1 MRFFIS
7 LIFIPLVLISQISSA
22 FANTYKPSKRHEQQ
36 QTQSTTNRGCTQS
49 VTQFQILAP
58 SDHIGKTASVQP
70 TFLFWFDEFPQSP
83 LQISLT
89 QPLMTAPLWQE
100 KVNISKKGL
109 FLLKVPQSLP
119 LRDGNYVLTAEI
131 PCSTQ
136 EDSSSFMRIAFRKVS
151 LEEVEPQKSLA
162 ENGIWYDALLS
173 AWTTSKTDFEQLLEQ
188 VGIVL
193 PDEKFEN
200 F

>member
-1 MRFFIS
+1 M
-7 LIFIPLVLISQISSA
+7 A
-22 FANTYKPSKRHEQQ
+22 
-36 QTQSTTNRGCTQS
+36 
-49 VTQFQILAP
+49 
-58 SDHIGKTASVQP
+58 
-70 TFLFWFDEFPQSP
+70 
-83 LQISLT
+83 
-89 QPLMTAPLWQE
+89 APLWQE
-100 KVNISKKGL
+100 QVKISEKGL
-109 FLLKVPQSLP
+109 FLVKVPQYHL
-119 LRDGNYVLTAEI
+119 LKDGDYVLTAEI

-151 LEEVEPQKSLA
+151 LEEVEPPQSLA

-193 PDEKFEN
+193 PDEKFEI

>member
-1 MRFFIS
+1 M
-7 LIFIPLVLISQISSA
+7 
-22 FANTYKPSKRHEQQ
+22 
-36 QTQSTTNRGCTQS
+36 
-49 VTQFQILAP
+49 
-58 SDHIGKTASVQP
+58 QP
-70 TFLFWFDEFPQSP
+70 TFLFWFDEFPESP
-83 LQISLT
+83 LKISLT
-89 QPLMTAPLWQE
+89 QPLMAAPLWQE
-100 KVNISKKGL
+100 EVKIPEKGL
-109 FLLKVPQSLP
+109 FWLKVPEYLP
-119 LRDGNYVLTAEI
+119 LKDGDYVLTAEI
-131 PCSTQ
+131 ACSIQ

-151 LEEVEPQKSLA
+151 LEEVEPPQSLA

>member
-7 LIFIPLVLISQISSA
+7 LFVIPFVLISPIASV

-70 TFLFWFDEFPQSP
+70 TFLFWFDEFPESP
-83 LQISLT
+83 LKISLT
-89 QPLMTAPLWQE
+89 QPLMAAPLWQE
-100 KVNISKKGL
+100 EVKIPEKGL
-109 FLLKVPQSLP
+109 FWLKVPEYLP
-119 LRDGNYVLTAEI
+119 LKDGDYVLTAEI
-131 PCSTQ
+131 ACSIQ

-151 LEEVEPQKSLA
+151 LEEVDISKSVA
-162 ENGIWYDALLS
+162 ENGIWYDALIE
-173 AWTTSKTDFEQLLEQ
+173 AWKTSKTDFEQLLEQ